1 MDIIKKLKELN
12 YPLGSYVVIGG
23 GILSALGIREARDV
37 DMAVTPELFDK
48 LAKSGEYKI
57 EERYGHKFLV
67 SAEVEISS
75 RLEWE
80 DYETTTEEAIK
91 SAEIIEGFPFLNI
104 EETIKFKKALGREK
118 DFRDIELLG
127 EYLEKINN

>member
-1 MDIIKKLKELN
+1 MNIIKKLKELN

-37 DMAVTPELFDK
+37 DMSVTPEFFVELS
-48 LAKSGEYKI
+48 KSGEYKI
-57 EERYGHKFLV
+57 EERYGHKFLI
-67 SAEVEISS
+67 SDDVEISS

-80 DYETTTEEAIK
+80 DYKTTTDEAIK

-104 EETIKFKKALGREK
+104 NETIKFKKALGREK
-118 DFRDIELLG
+118 DFRDIELLE
-127 EYLEKINN
+127 EYLKKQD